1 MNPLL
6 NMITANNPMV
16 SNFVQ
21 FVKTF
26 NGDPQVEID
35 NMLKSG
41 KVTQEQYNMA
51 YNKAKELE
59 PVLKMA
65 QALLK

>member
-35 NMLKSG
+35 NMIKSG
-41 KVTQEQYNMA
+41 KITQEQYNMA

-59 PVLKMA
+59 PMLKMA